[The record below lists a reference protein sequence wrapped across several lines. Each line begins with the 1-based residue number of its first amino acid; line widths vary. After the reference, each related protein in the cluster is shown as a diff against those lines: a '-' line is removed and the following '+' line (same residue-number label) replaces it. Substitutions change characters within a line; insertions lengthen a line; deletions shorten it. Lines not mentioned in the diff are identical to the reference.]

1 MECFFKRLE
10 KYIKVR
16 PTAALTDVIVKIMVE
31 VLSILGIVTKEI
43 GQGKLSTSFRHL
55 DIYAK
60 FDVRAERFFKKLV
73 GMKDVEDALQRMDK
87 LTQEEALMAAAEGL
101 TIIRDIGDKAEGIDN
116 GELYCLSLP
125 RIFPQCITR
134 LGVKD
139 NQVAIQQVVNQ
150 VSHLNCSSSSHF
162 TTSHGRLTSSSE

>member
-43 GQGKLSTSFRHL
+43 GQGKLSTSFRCD
-55 DIYAK
+55 DIYANV
-60 FDVRAERFFKKLV
+60 DVRAEKFFKKLA
-73 GMKDVEDALQRMDK
+73 GMKDVEDALQRLDK

-101 TIIRDIGDKAEGIDN
+101 TITREIGDKIEGVDES
-116 GELYCLSLP
+116 EL
-125 RIFPQCITR
+125 
-134 LGVKD
+134 
-139 NQVAIQQVVNQ
+139 
-150 VSHLNCSSSSHF
+150 
-162 TTSHGRLTSSSE
+162 

>member
-101 TIIRDIGDKAEGIDN
+101 TITREIGDKIEGVDE
-116 GELYCLSLP
+116 GELYCVVLL
-125 RIFPQCITR
+125 RIFPQRFTR
-134 LGVKD
+134 LGVKA
-139 NQVAIQQVVNQ
+139 NGAAVQKLVNQ
-150 VSHLNCSSSSHF
+150 LSDLK
-162 TTSHGRLTSSSE
+162 R

>member
-43 GQGKLSTSFRHL
+43 GQGKLSKSFRHL

-101 TIIRDIGDKAEGIDN
+101 TITREIGDKIEGVDE
-116 GELYCLSLP
+116 GELYCVVLL
-125 RIFPQCITR
+125 RIFPERFTW
-134 LGVKD
+134 LGVKA
-139 NQVAIQQVVNQ
+139 NEAAIQRVVNQ
-150 VSHLNCSSSSHF
+150 FSDLQRS
-162 TTSHGRLTSSSE
+162 